1 MIKKCDN
8 NFGASLKFS
17 LHAMCWPKFASISK
31 LISTFCDVCYN
42 QYGLWGHL
50 VRPRFGAYAFREN
63 FKSHLNAPLR
73 ELEASFM
80 RIWIIHVYMK

>member
-42 QYGLWGHL
+42 QYGLWGHVL
-50 VRPRFGAYAFREN
+50 GHMLLDREN